1 VSFAEPLRLLL
12 IVVPLVLLGAYL
24 FVQRSRRRYALRFTS
39 VDLLASVAPRRP
51 GWQRHISAALMLVAL
66 FALVVGLARPTR
78 NERVAR
84 QRGTIMLAIDTSGS
98 MSATDVAPSR
108 LAAAEVA
115 ARRFVEKLPNGLK
128 VGLLSFDSQAR
139 VLAWP
144 ASDHAAVLAA
154 LDHLQV
160 GGGTATGDAIF
171 ESLAA
176 IRAQPRAANGKR
188 PAAAIVLM
196 SDGSPTI
203 GRNGQSP
210 AQAVTDATAAA
221 KAASVPI
228 DSIAFG
234 TAQGTVNLQGEV
246 VAVPADPAAMS
257 EIASGSGGKSFTAVT
272 GNELNAVYD
281 QIRMSVGFDTVP
293 RDLTGWFLA
302 LGLFVL
308 FLSSGAGLVW
318 SQRLP

>member
-1 VSFAEPLRLLL
+1 VSFASPLRLLL
-12 IVVPLVLLGAYL
+12 IVVPIVLLGAYL
-24 FVQRSRRRYALRFTS
+24 LVQRSRRKYALRFTS

-51 GWQRHISAALMLVAL
+51 GWQRHVSAALMLVAL
-66 FALVVGLARPTR
+66 LALIVGLAGPTR

-108 LAAAEVA
+108 LAAAEEA
-115 ARRFVEKLPNGLK
+115 ARRFVEKLPPGLK
-128 VGLLSFDSQAR
+128 VGLLSFDTQAR
-139 VLAWP
+139 MLAWP
-144 ASDHAAVLAA
+144 ASDHKAVLAA

-171 ESLAA
+171 ESLSA
-176 IRAQPRAANGKR
+176 ISAQPRAANGKR
-188 PAAAIVLM
+188 PAAAVVLM

-203 GRNGQSP
+203 GRNGETP
-210 AQAVTDATAAA
+210 AQTVTEATAAA
-221 KAASVPI
+221 KAARVPV

-234 TAQGTVNLQGEV
+234 TQQGTINLQGEV
-246 VAVPADPAAMS
+246 LSVPADPAAMS
-257 EIASGSGGKSFTAVT
+257 AIASGSGGKSFTAVT
-272 GNELNAVYD
+272 GTELNAVYD
-281 QIRMSVGFDTVP
+281 QIRMSVGFDNVP
-293 RDLTGWFLA
+293 RNLTGWFLG

-308 FLSSGAGLVW
+308 FLSSGAALVW